1 MKKYFILDF
10 KIPIPIRHTATV
22 MLVSFIVLS
31 ATGMYANYNHVEYP
45 ILGII
50 AFFGVGFMANFL
62 YITQKNKE
70 FFSVQQRYK
79 VYAINQII
87 GFIILAGFLFW
98 VFTISLCRSTQLV
111 YVFNILFSYFFS
123 SAAFR
128 MVLHVFF

>member
-10 KIPIPIRHTATV
+10 KIPIPIRHTAIV
-22 MLVSFIVLS
+22 MLASFIVLS
-31 ATGMYANYNHVEYP
+31 ATGMYANYNQVEYP

-79 VYAINQII
+79 IYAINQII
-87 GFIILAGFLFW
+87 GFFLLAGFLFW
-98 VFTISLCRSTQLV
+98 VFTMR
-111 YVFNILFSYFFS
+111 N
-123 SAAFR
+123 R
-128 MVLHVFF
+128 